1 MRGFLFALILG
12 MASTTI
18 APSARALQKLRVGFP
33 SLATALSPVW
43 VTYDKRFWK
52 KYGVD
57 AEPIFLS
64 GATVSALISG
74 AIQVVVGSDPEITM
88 AILKGAKLVRLG
100 VTTNSLGSSLLV
112 QQKINSIGELKGKVI
127 GIGSR
132 GGSSLELR
140 LSELL
145 RENGIDPK
153 RDVSFLPIGGGP
165 PARVAAL
172 EKGVIIAA
180 MITPPFDKAAERGGL
195 KILSK
200 INVPLIAGGINT
212 TLSFRDENRGTLI
225 GFLKGYMEGIRYMT
239 AHRDQTLRIFSRYLK
254 SLDPATISYFYDE
267 IAGRV
272 QKDLQP
278 KPKSVRFLLDVV
290 AMAYPE
296 AKQLSE
302 KDYWDLSLIDEIE
315 RSGFLQQLYAN

>member
-1 MRGFLFALILG
+1 MRSFLLVLILG
-12 MASTTI
+12 IALTTTAS
-18 APSARALQKLRVGFP
+18 SACALQKLRVGFP

-43 VTYDKRFWK
+43 VTYEKGLWK
-52 KYGVD
+52 KYSID

-88 AILKGAKLVRLG
+88 AILKGAQLVRLG

-112 QQKINSIGELKGKVI
+112 QQRVNSIGDLKGKVI

-172 EKGVIIAA
+172 EKGVIVAA

-200 INVPLIAGGINT
+200 IDVPLIAGGINT
-212 TLSFRDENRGTLI
+212 TLSFRKDNRDALI
-225 GFLKGYMEGIRYMT
+225 GFLKGYMEGICYMT
-239 AHRDQTLRIFSRYLK
+239 AHREETLGIFSRYLK

-267 IAGRV
+267 IASRV

-278 KPKSVRFLLDVV
+278 KAKSIRFLLDVV
-290 AMAYPE
+290 ALAYPQ

-302 KDYWDLSLIDEIE
+302 KDHWDLSLIDEIE
-315 RSGFLQQLYAN
+315 RSGFLQQLYTK